1 MNQQGKKLV
10 RKHNEEK
17 FLKDIAR
24 VRDILMRAYNG
35 SYYHIAKRDVWA
47 VAKTK
52 RIDYYITDEIFVV
65 VRDAMVII

>member
-1 MNQQGKKLV
+1 MRQRGKKLV
-10 RKHNEEK
+10 RKNNDEN

-24 VRDILMRAYNG
+24 VRDVLMRAYNG
-35 SYYHIAKRDVWA
+35 SYYHIKKRDVWA

-52 RIDYYITDEIFVV
+52 RIDYYITDEIFVS